1 MLHFLFHPK
10 KPPYL
15 VCKLLILEK
24 RMKVLLVG
32 KGGRENAIA
41 RSIAQSPRLIQLY
54 CAPGSQGMAQ
64 YGECRDIDVMDIDG
78 QIAYAKEK
86 QVDLVVI
93 GPENPLEAGITNWF
107 ERAGFKTFGPSA
119 AAAKIETDKDFALD
133 LMHRYGIPT
142 GAFATFSDPGPA
154 KEYVRK
160 QGAPIVL
167 KAAGLAA
174 GKGVIIA
181 ETMEQALDSVD
192 YILVD
197 AAFGAAGA
205 KLVVMEYLD
214 GEEASIFGF
223 TDGKDLVY
231 TVSSQDHKRIGEGE
245 TGPNTG
251 GMGAYAPAPV
261 VTPELEQEVYDTI
274 MKPTINA
281 MAEEGTPFKGILYGG
296 IIFTANGPHVIEFN
310 CRLGDPEAQVV
321 LPLLKTDILDIFEAG
336 VNGTIGEIKVEI
348 DDRSAC
354 CVVMASDGYPTKYE
368 QGFPIYG
375 TSDAEALGDV
385 VVYHAGTDSRDGQLL
400 TNGGRVLAV
409 TGIDKDIP
417 TAIERAYR
425 AVDTITFENQYVRRD
440 IGFQALARLK
450 G

>member
-1 MLHFLFHPK
+1 MN
-10 KPPYL
+10 
-15 VCKLLILEK
+15 
-24 RMKVLLVG
+24 VLLVG

-41 RSIAQSPRLIQLY
+41 RSIAQSPRLSQLY
-54 CAPGSQGMAQ
+54 CAPGSQGMAR

-78 QIAYAKEK
+78 QIGYAREK

-93 GPENPLEAGITNWF
+93 GPENPLEAGITDRF
-107 ERAGFKTFGPSA
+107 EEAGLKTFGPSA

-154 KEYVRK
+154 KEYVTE

-181 ETMEQALDSVD
+181 ETLEQALDSVD
-192 YILVD
+192 DILVD

-274 MKPTINA
+274 MKPTVDA
-281 MAEEGTPFKGILYGG
+281 LAEEGTPFKGILYGG
-296 IIFTANGPHVIEFN
+296 IIFTARGPQVIEFN

-336 VNGTIGEIKVEI
+336 VNGTIGEIKVEV
-348 DDRSAC
+348 DDRAAC

-368 QGFPIYG
+368 KGFPIYG
-375 TSDAEALGDV
+375 TSEAEALGDV
-385 VVYHAGTDSRDGQLL
+385 IVYHAGTDSRDGQFL
-400 TNGGRVLAV
+400 TDGGRVLAV
-409 TGIDKDIP
+409 TGIDADIP
-417 TAIERAYR
+417 TAIDRAYR
-425 AVDTITFENQYVRRD
+425 AVDTITFENQYARRD

>member
-1 MLHFLFHPK
+1 LERIYFPRQL
-10 KPPYL
+10 L
-15 VCKLLILEK
+15 VLEIG
-24 RMKVLLVG
+24 MKVLLVG

-41 RSIAQSPRLIQLY
+41 WKIAQSPRLTQLY
-54 CAPGSQGMAQ
+54 CAPGSLGMAQ

-78 QIAYAKEK
+78 QIAYAREKE
-86 QVDLVVI
+86 VDLVVI
-93 GPENPLEAGITNWF
+93 GPENPLEVGITDRF
-107 ERAGFKTFGPSA
+107 EEAGFKTFGPSA

-142 GAFATFSDPGPA
+142 GAFATFSDPVPA
-154 KEYVRK
+154 KDYIKE

-181 ETMEQALDSVD
+181 ETLERALEAVD
-192 YILVD
+192 EILVD
-197 AAFGAAGA
+197 AAFGTAGA
-205 KLVVMEYLD
+205 RLVVMEYLD

-261 VTPELEQEVYDTI
+261 VTPELEQEVYNTI
-274 MKPTINA
+274 VKPTVDA
-281 MAEEGTPFKGILYGG
+281 LAAEGTPFKGILYGG
-296 IIFTANGPHVIEFN
+296 IIFTAKGPQVIEFN

-336 VNGTIGEIKVEI
+336 VNGNMADVKVEI
-348 DDRSAC
+348 DDRAAC

-375 TSDAEALGDV
+375 ISEAEALGDV
-385 VVYHAGTDSRDGQLL
+385 IVYHAGTDSRDGQLL
-400 TNGGRVLAV
+400 TDGGRVLAV
-409 TGIDKDIP
+409 TGIDKDIAS
-417 TAIERAYR
+417 AIDRAYL
-425 AVDTITFENQYVRRD
+425 ATAKITFENQYMRRD
-440 IGFQALARLK
+440 IGFQALGRLK
-450 G
+450 D